1 MSGTVTSSHGAWR
14 SLAIAVTRCAALL
27 AALSV
32 ASAGCKRPPGLE
44 DVGESAEPATKSL
57 PELKISDETPDL
69 MLTWVDGKGDAH
81 VVNKATDVPAEGRDR
96 VRVVVTTK
104 EEGTRDLFYVTNLT
118 VKGGDGTY
126 PVSTMSR
133 REWDELITGRRQ
145 ALAAASAPEVPG
157 VPPDPTGGNVDPA
170 GKVHPAGFT
179 VIVYGASWCGAC
191 HQAVAYLKKRRVP
204 VVEKD
209 IEQDPAADSEMRA
222 KLARAGVHGGSIPVI
237 DVNGKILVGFEPNS
251 LEAAVAGARAVTL

>member
-1 MSGTVTSSHGAWR
+1 M
-14 SLAIAVTRCAALL
+14 LAFAT
-27 AALSV
+27 
-32 ASAGCKRPPGLE
+32 ASCKRPPAVDDL
-44 DVGESAEPATKSL
+44 GEATEPATKSL
-57 PELKISDETPDL
+57 PELKITDDTPDL
-69 MLTWVDGKGDAH
+69 MLTWVDAKGDAH
-81 VVNKATDVPAEGRDR
+81 AVTKPSDVPPEGREN

-104 EEGTRDLFYVTNLT
+104 EDGTRDLFYVANLT
-118 VKGGDGTY
+118 QKAGDGTY

-133 REWDELITGRRQ
+133 RAWDDFITGRRQ
-145 ALAAASAPEVPG
+145 PIAAASAEVPG
-157 VPPDPTGGNVDPA
+157 MPPDPAAGPGDPA

-209 IEQDPAADSEMRA
+209 IEQDPAAESEMRA

-237 DVNGKILVGFEPNS
+237 DVKGKILVGFEPHS
-251 LEAAVAGARAVTL
+251 LEAAVAGASAVTL